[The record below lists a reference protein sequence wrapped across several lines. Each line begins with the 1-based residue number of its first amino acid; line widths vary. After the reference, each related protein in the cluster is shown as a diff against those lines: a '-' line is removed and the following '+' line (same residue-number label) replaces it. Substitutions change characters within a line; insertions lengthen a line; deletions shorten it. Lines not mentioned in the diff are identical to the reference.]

1 MNGFVLP
8 SMEGLESRRLMSA
21 TFATGGLCLIPPRS
35 HPPTP
40 APTPT
45 PTPVP
50 TAGRHHHH
58 RTRAAAP
65 SPSPVGDW
73 AGNSIDASLE
83 VRVSQAG
90 NGDLFAKV
98 AFTGATS
105 FQGSAQLTYSSTT
118 GQFTM
123 WVVSPRLVV
132 KFSGTLVTP
141 NRDVPEFHGSLET
154 YSRKGAFKGQFVLQ
168 KTQFPPA
175 GSL

>member
-1 MNGFVLP
+1 
-8 SMEGLESRRLMSA
+8 MEGLESRRLMTA
-21 TFATGGLCLIPPRS
+21 TFATGGLCLIPPPT
-35 HPPTP
+35 HIPTP
-40 APTPT
+40 API
-45 PTPVP
+45 PVH
-50 TAGRHHHH
+50 HHHH

-65 SPSPVGDW
+65 SLTPVGDW
-73 AGNSIDASLE
+73 AATSIDATLQ

-105 FQGSAQLTYSSTT
+105 FQGSAQLTPSSTT

-132 KFSGTLVTP
+132 KFSGTLESAG
-141 NRDVPEFHGSLET
+141 RDAPEFHGSLET
-154 YSRKGAFKGQFVLQ
+154 YRRKGAFKGQFVLQ
-168 KTQFPPA
+168 KTQFPLA